1 MKCSSLSLRAFNTGG
16 FFELRLPNGKTILI
30 DPCFS
35 HLDPDTREWTTQYET
50 GHTREDIEAADYILL
65 THTHWD
71 HDLDIGYFVEKY
83 GSLVFCS
90 HACAEELLKYHKIP
104 YDKIV
109 CCYPGSR
116 YTLDDF
122 TLEVLQSK
130 HNPQGTRTF
139 QEPCLLGEKAGAF
152 GHSRLDQLGNMY
164 SLDWFLTTNNHFSVL
179 MAGGMVLWNDI
190 FDFCREK
197 RPNLLLRQSGMRRS
211 GAQVP
216 PDELAA
222 LLLRYHAQIVIPY
235 HQEGMVKA
243 RGLDRTRE
251 YFREVDACLRREDPG
266 MALMYPETGQW
277 YDIGI
282 DISVV
287 PR

>member
-35 HLDPDTREWTTQYET
+35 HLDPITREWTTQYET
-50 GHTREDIEAADYILL
+50 GHTREDIGAADYILL

-122 TLEVLQSK
+122 TLEVLQGK
-130 HNPQGTRTF
+130 HNPEVVSGGCCS
-139 QEPCLLGEKAGAF
+139 PGSLLCSPHTQRG
-152 GHSRLDQLGNMY
+152 SCPPSPQPLQLLSAPLSPGRRVA
-164 SLDWFLTTNNHFSVL
+164 H
-179 MAGGMVLWNDI
+179 
-190 FDFCREK
+190 
-197 RPNLLLRQSGMRRS
+197 RPRRS
-211 GAQVP
+211 PPRQPFAGPGAARLVSP
-216 PDELAA
+216 PGLSPE
-222 LLLRYHAQIVIPY
+222 V
-235 HQEGMVKA
+235 VSA
-243 RGLDRTRE
+243 RKEPSR
-251 YFREVDACLRREDPG
+251 
-266 MALMYPETGQW
+266 
-277 YDIGI
+277 
-282 DISVV
+282 VV
-287 PR
+287 VES